1 MKKTEKEEIKSRKE
15 EFEKKAGYALTDNQV
30 LFCID
35 AEDADFDISFTY
47 SGRGM
52 YGREC
57 PSVRIESIGD
67 LPTTAK
73 TDWDNMGRRFVVYAK
88 N

>member
-1 MKKTEKEEIKSRKE
+1 MKKTEKEEIESRQK
-15 EFEKKAGYALTDNQV
+15 EFETKAGYALTDNQV

-35 AEDADFDISFTY
+35 ADDADLDISFTY

-52 YGREC
+52 YGRQC
-57 PSVRIESIGD
+57 PSVRVESISD

-73 TDWDNMGRRFVVYAK
+73 TNWDNMGRRFVVYAE